1 MNGASLSSSEA
12 QHLSGMGS
20 SYYKDD
26 GVGWMSASES
36 LKGKNKSRSAN
47 CQGKLE
53 EPEVL
58 LGSI

>member
-1 MNGASLSSSEA
+1 MNGMSLSSSEA

-36 LKGKNKSRSAN
+36 LKGNNKSRSAN
-47 CQGKLE
+47 CQGKL
-53 EPEVL
+53 
-58 LGSI
+58 

>member
-1 MNGASLSSSEA
+1 MNGVSLSSSEA

-36 LKGKNKSRSAN
+36 LKGNKSRSAN
-47 CQGKLE
+47 CQGKL
-53 EPEVL
+53 
-58 LGSI
+58 